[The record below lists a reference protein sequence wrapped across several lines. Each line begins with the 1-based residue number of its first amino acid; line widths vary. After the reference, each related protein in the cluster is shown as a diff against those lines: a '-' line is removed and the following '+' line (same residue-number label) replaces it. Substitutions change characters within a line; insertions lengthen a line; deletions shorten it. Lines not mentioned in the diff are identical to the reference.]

1 LRDALYVGLNQWEP
15 LIFDVSDRFMEPDME
30 DRNAAV
36 EARLL
41 HLAVPAALL
50 RTAHGLTEIFDWFY
64 QASVLYVIIG
74 EQQDQKEPRRWEFED
89 AEQGVFIKKI
99 QSGDFI
105 REDGEYNSE
114 ETLYTLVDEFINALR
129 RRVGFHES
137 FRLEIRPVFAVRR

>member
-1 LRDALYVGLNQWEP
+1 
-15 LIFDVSDRFMEPDME
+15 MEPDMD
-30 DRNAAV
+30 DRNVTV

-64 QASVLYVIIG
+64 RACGLYIIIG
-74 EQQDQKEPRRWEFED
+74 EQPDQKESRRWEFED
-89 AEQGVFIKKI
+89 AEQGMWVKKE

-114 ETLYTLVDEFINALR
+114 ETLYTLVEEFIKALR
-129 RRVGFHES
+129 GRVGIYEPFK
-137 FRLEIRPVFAVRR
+137 LEIRPVFAVRR